1 MAFAEAR
8 SVGQQ
13 RALEQDSM
21 SNMPVALVLYTV
33 SAMKLRAN
41 TIALFFFEF
50 RNECER
56 IDRYGP

>member
-50 RNECER
+50 RN
-56 IDRYGP
+56 D